1 MAVEKQ
7 LQVGEKVL
15 YRAESSPLPL
25 VPPLALAVVAGG
37 GALFLWRMAAERPA
51 LRWAALA
58 AAAVAVIA
66 LATAG
71 VRHLILRSRHY
82 VVTDRRVLRQVGILT
97 KVSIDSQLEK
107 INNVELHQPLAGRLL
122 GYGDVVIDTASES
135 GSVLFPQISRPLD
148 FQRAILAAAESNRGR
163 HRNAAVP
170 TVPIAPIAPIGLD
183 QIRQLKQLLDDGLIS
198 REEYEVKRKQVL
210 DKA

>member
-25 VPPLALAVVAGG
+25 VPPIALAVVAGG
-37 GALFLWRMAAERPA
+37 GALFLWRMAAERPT
-51 LRWAALA
+51 LRWVALA
-58 AAAVAVIA
+58 AAAVALIA

-107 INNVELHQPLAGRLL
+107 INNVELRQPLAGRLL

-148 FQRAILAAAESNRGR
+148 FQRAILAAVEGNRGR

-170 TVPIAPIAPIGLD
+170 TVPIAPIGLD